1 MQLTGEVTRVTI
13 YIGESDRYRGA
24 SLYMAIL
31 EYLRREGA
39 AGATVTRALAGFGAR
54 SRIHTSNIEVLS
66 SDLPIRIEWI
76 DLPQRVERLLPQ
88 LQQMVDDGL
97 IVREP
102 VTVVHYSMGRSKD
115 PLEQP
120 VSYIMRDL
128 DEVAS
133 VTTDA
138 SVAEVVGLLLERGV
152 RSLPVV
158 DAERR
163 LVGIITDGDLLQRA
177 GLTTRIALH
186 KEMSDDQIHALL
198 AALRRSPLTAGEIM
212 TAPVISVRND
222 ETVRTAVAR
231 MVKHNLKRLPVVNEE
246 GRLMGMVSRIDV
258 FRSVQLHYD
267 RQTAEVEEPKPGRSV
282 TELMYTDAPTVG
294 PNATLEEI
302 VRALEASRRRR
313 VIVVDDERRVL
324 GIITDGDLL
333 RRSQQRQHPGLLERL
348 RRLVVGE
355 PAVAQVL
362 PSADERAADL
372 MSTPVITIHPDAPLS
387 EALRLMTTH
396 AVKRLP
402 VVDEEGRLLG
412 LLGRASVLRGLMEA
426 NASA

>member
-1 MQLTGEVTRVTI
+1 MQLTGEVVRVTI

-31 EYLRREGA
+31 EFLRREGA

-54 SRIHTSNIEVLS
+54 SRMHTSNIEVLS

-102 VTVVHYSMGRSKD
+102 ITVVHYSMGRSSD
-115 PLEQP
+115 PLDQP
-120 VSYIMRDL
+120 VSYIMREPE
-128 DEVAS
+128 EVAK
-133 VTTDA
+133 VTTDVP
-138 SVAEVVGLLLERGV
+138 VAEIMRLLLERGV

-158 DAERR
+158 DTERQ

-177 GLTTRIALH
+177 GLTPQIALH

-198 AALRRSPLTAGEIM
+198 ATLRNSPLTANEIM
-212 TAPVISVRND
+212 TAPVVSVRSD
-222 ETVRTAVAR
+222 ETVRAAVAQ
-231 MVKHNLKRLPVVNEE
+231 MVKHNLKRLPVINEE
-246 GRLMGMVSRIDV
+246 GRLVGMVSRIDI
-258 FRSVQLHYD
+258 FRSVQLY
-267 RQTAEVEEPKPGRSV
+267 AERKITEAEEPKPGRSV
-282 TELMYTDAPTVG
+282 TELMHTDVPTVG
-294 PNATLEEI
+294 PDATLEEI
-302 VRALEASRRRR
+302 VQALEASRRRR
-313 VIVVDDERRVL
+313 VVVVDEERHVL
-324 GIITDGDLL
+324 GIISDGDLL

-348 RRLVVGE
+348 RRLVIGS
-355 PAVAQVL
+355 AAIDQVL
-362 PSADERAADL
+362 PSASERAADL
-372 MSTPVITIHPDAPLS
+372 MTAPVITIRPDTSLG

-402 VVDEEGRLLG
+402 VVDAEGRLLG
-412 LLGRASVLRGLMEA
+412 LLGRASVLRGLLE
-426 NASA
+426 SDG